1 MHPAF
6 VLLGL
11 QLNALG
17 RPKPFH
23 VLGGP
28 ILFRDLINTYGET
41 TLMRMHK
48 QMRMYKPS
56 VC

>member
-41 TLMRMHK
+41 TLMRMYK
-48 QMRMYKPS
+48 QMRKCKPS